1 MKEQI
6 FESFRLHMLIF
17 IIYLLWSDLMLV
29 FILTSSVAGQNTIYL
44 SDVKCSVFVD
54 LLGSGLDLD
63 EL

>member
-1 MKEQI
+1 
-6 FESFRLHMLIF
+6 MLIF

-29 FILTSSVAGQNTIYL
+29 FILTSRVAGQHTIYL
-44 SDVKCSVFVD
+44 SDVKCSVLVD